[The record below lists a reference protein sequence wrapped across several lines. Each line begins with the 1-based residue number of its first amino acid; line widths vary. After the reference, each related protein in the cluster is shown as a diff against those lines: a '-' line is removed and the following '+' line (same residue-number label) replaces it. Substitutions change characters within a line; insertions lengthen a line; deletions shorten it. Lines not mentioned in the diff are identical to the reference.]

1 MTIEVKVP
9 QLPESVSEATIV
21 NWHKSAGD
29 AVKRDENLVDLET
42 EKVVLEV
49 PAPKDG
55 VLTEILKNDGDT
67 VEADD
72 VLGIV
77 DPEASPKSDG
87 TGEKKADSGEAA
99 GKEAKQEEE
108 VEAQTTESKKA
119 GAEQSEEPE
128 SAGGGAPKTSPAVRK
143 LLDEHHLDTSQI
155 KGTGKDGRVVKED
168 VLKHLEEQDKKED
181 KKEPER
187 KEAKEPKKESKMPP
201 PSAPGG
207 ERGERREPMSRLR
220 TTIASR
226 LKDAQNTAAMLTTFN
241 DVNLQA
247 VMDLRSRYKE
257 AFEEKHGVRL
267 GMMSFFAKAAVEGLK
282 RYPVVNAYVEGDDI
296 VYHDYQ
302 DIGIAVASPRGLVVP
317 VVRDVHAKSLAEIEA
332 EINHLGKKA
341 RDGKV
346 TMEELTGGTFT
357 ITNGGVFGSMLSTPI
372 LNPPQ
377 SAILGMHRIEK
388 RPVAEDGQVVIRP
401 MMYLAVT
408 YDHRIIDGADAVR
421 FLVTI
426 KEMLEDPARLLL
438 EV

>member
-1 MTIEVKVP
+1 MAAIEVKVP

-21 NWHKSAGD
+21 NWHKSPGD

-67 VEADD
+67 VEADE
-72 VLGIV
+72 VLGKV
-77 DPEASPKSDG
+77 DPDASPQGEDKGGDKDAGGRGEQAGKAEAKEPEEAPAEAGKTEASQQESSST
-87 TGEKKADSGEAA
+87 TGGE
-99 GKEAKQEEE
+99 
-108 VEAQTTESKKA
+108 
-119 GAEQSEEPE
+119 
-128 SAGGGAPKTSPAVRK
+128 PKTSPAVRK
-143 LLDEHHLDTSQI
+143 LLDEHGLDASQV
-155 KGTGKDGRVVKED
+155 KGTGKDGRVIKED
-168 VLKHLEEQDKKED
+168 VLKHIEEQET
-181 KKEPER
+181 EPQAESKPAAQPAA
-187 KEAKEPKKESKMPP
+187 KEAKSPP
-201 PSAPGG
+201 APPARG
-207 ERGERREPMSRLR
+207 ERSERREPMSRLR
-220 TTIASR
+220 ATVAGR

-241 DVNLQA
+241 DVNLQE
-247 VMDLRSRYKE
+247 VMELRSRYKE

-267 GMMSFFAKAAVEGLK
+267 GMMSFFTKAAVEGLK
-282 RYPVVNAYVEGDDI
+282 RYPVVNAYVEGDEI

-302 DIGIAVASPRGLVVP
+302 DVGIAVASPRGLVVP
-317 VVRDVHAKSLAEIEA
+317 VIRNADDKSIAEIELA
-332 EINHLGKKA
+332 INQLGKKA
-341 RDGKV
+341 RDGKL
-346 TMEELTGGTFT
+346 TMDELTGGTFT

-388 RPVAEDGQVVIRP
+388 RPVAENGEVVIRP

-408 YDHRIIDGADAVR
+408 YDHRIIDGAEAVR

-438 EV
+438 EI